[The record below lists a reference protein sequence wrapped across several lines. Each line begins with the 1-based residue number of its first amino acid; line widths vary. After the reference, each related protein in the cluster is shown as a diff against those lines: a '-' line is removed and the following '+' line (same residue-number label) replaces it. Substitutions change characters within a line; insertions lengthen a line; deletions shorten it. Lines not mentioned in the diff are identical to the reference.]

1 MFLNSLMEWARALL
15 GLDCSSLVDFA
26 DSFGWGLS
34 SLYYARMK
42 ISVITD
48 ISVLR
53 FYRYIRN
60 IREISVERRL
70 FKIYRNDWKNSKK

>member
-1 MFLNSLMEWARALL
+1 MLLNSLMEWARALL

-42 ISVITD
+42 ISVIMN
-48 ISVLR
+48 ISVL
-53 FYRYIRN
+53 
-60 IREISVERRL
+60 
-70 FKIYRNDWKNSKK
+70 

>member
-1 MFLNSLMEWARALL
+1 MFLNSLMEWAKALL
-15 GLDCSSLVDFA
+15 GLDCSSLADFA

-60 IREISVERRL
+60 IREISVERKL
-70 FKIYRNDWKNSKK
+70 FKIYRNVWKNSKK